1 MNFTS
6 ANHDDAPASWAGPR
20 RQCPHGAVGR
30 HLRASRYARLP
41 RRGKE
46 PLTPHGFKDA
56 ACDLAQI
63 RRWWERWPDANIGAA
78 MGHDLWCLDVDPRGG
93 GDDTLHDLEQ
103 RYGAIPPTLTSHTG
117 GGGLH
122 KFFRPPPGGVVNKA
136 DIGAGLDVQ
145 GLGGYVILPP
155 SLHPNGRNYVWDF
168 VEGIEDIMLQR
179 APTWL
184 EQLVT
189 VSRAPNSQ
197 AKAVVSANGTI
208 PEGRR
213 ENTMMRIAAWHARQR
228 QHAWR
233 DSRRPGGY

>member
-1 MNFTS
+1 M
-6 ANHDDAPASWAGPR
+6 
-20 RQCPHGAVGR
+20 
-30 HLRASRYARLP
+30 
-41 RRGKE
+41 
-46 PLTPHGFKDA
+46 
-56 ACDLAQI
+56 
-63 RRWWERWPDANIGAA
+63 
-78 MGHDLWCLDVDPRGG
+78 
-93 GDDTLHDLEQ
+93 
-103 RYGAIPPTLTSHTG
+103 
-117 GGGLH
+117 
-122 KFFRPPPGGVVNKA
+122 VNKA

-168 VEGIEDIMLQR
+168 VEGIEDIMPQR

-189 VSRAPNSQ
+189 VSRAPNGQ
-197 AKAVVSANGTI
+197 AKAVVSDGGTI

-213 ENTMMRIAAWHARQR
+213 ENTMMRIARHARQR